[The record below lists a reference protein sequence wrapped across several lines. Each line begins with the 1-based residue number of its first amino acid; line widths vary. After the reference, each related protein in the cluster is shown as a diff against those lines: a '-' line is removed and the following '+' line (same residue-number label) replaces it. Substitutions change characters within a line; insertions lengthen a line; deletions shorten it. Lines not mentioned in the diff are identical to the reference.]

1 MNVQGLIAVYEKL
14 NKCSISRRRDDR
26 FTRKLFYLEVKH
38 GLYFLE
44 FPTIIWQRFP
54 ETNAGSGLFYGD
66 GNFVS
71 FYMKLGYQCVG
82 HVFRFF
88 TNIIYV

>member
-44 FPTIIWQRFP
+44 
-54 ETNAGSGLFYGD
+54 LFGRD
-66 GNFVS
+66 FLKQMLGRACFMAMEIS
-71 FYMKLGYQCVG
+71 F
-82 HVFRFF
+82 RS
-88 TNIIYV
+88 I